1 MDEQLEIKQLERK
14 ILDNE
19 VSIML
24 IKLCQEAIE
33 GSLQGKTVDT
43 DKWARKVVAHCQG
56 TDSMSEWTFHDSYKT
71 QEAC

>member
-1 MDEQLEIKQLERK
+1 MDEQLEINKLQRK

-33 GSLQGKTVDT
+33 HSLEGKTVDT
-43 DKWARKVVAHCQG
+43 DKWARRIVAHVREQI
-56 TDSMSEWTFHDSYKT
+56 
-71 QEAC
+71 Q

>member
-24 IKLCQEAIE
+24 IKLCQEAI
-33 GSLQGKTVDT
+33 GNSLQGKTVDT
-43 DKWARKVVAHCQG
+43 DKWARRIVGHCREQI
-56 TDSMSEWTFHDSYKT
+56 
-71 QEAC
+71 Q